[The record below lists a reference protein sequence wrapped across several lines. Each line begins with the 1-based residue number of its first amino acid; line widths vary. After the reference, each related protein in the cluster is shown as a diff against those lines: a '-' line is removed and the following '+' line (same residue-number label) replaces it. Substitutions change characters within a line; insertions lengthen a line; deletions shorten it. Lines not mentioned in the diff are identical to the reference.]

1 MSDTDTKHLDWIA
14 APLLVAGQ
22 PRSWG
27 AGVWPWTCVVTFNG
41 ATYAASANDSRVH
54 GNGHTKLGA
63 DFTTLE
69 AAQEA
74 CAAFLREQRDARS

>member
-14 APLLVAGQ
+14 VPLLVAGQ

-27 AGVWPWTCVVTFNG
+27 AGVWPWTFAVTFNG
-41 ATYAASANDSRVH
+41 TTYAASANDSRAR
-54 GNGHTKLGA
+54 GTGHTKLGA

-69 AAQEA
+69 SAQKA
-74 CAAFLREQRDARS
+74 CAAFLREQKDARS